1 MCTLYSIISPICQ
14 PIAISRPSWRNRG
27 ALYTEYGVQ
36 IRCVRRDQS
45 SSVGNLPPSPFLSSL
60 LLPSSFFYSPPL
72 YSFPWALRH
81 STQPSLLSLPPSFTL
96 FSPLFPSLLHS
107 LDTLTPSFTQ
117 LSNTWALYKPHY
129 YYAETWF
136 NFCPVTLYF
145 HNYEWVCDTLAKAD
159 DDRGDGRTECSV
171 KTVSFFLRLSI
182 LTNSA
187 CKHSMKFFIF
197 NWPRTYMRNSR
208 YTHMTGNRLLSGVK
222 LWRRD
227 WMSY

>member
-1 MCTLYSIISPICQ
+1 MVTKYIHRPRGKEELLPRMGGFSCIWPSPSHIYHYVAIVEYCNWCVLCTLSSPTCQ

-72 YSFPWALRH
+72 YSFPWAIRH
-81 STQPSLLSLPPSFTL
+81 STQPSPLSLPPSFTL

-107 LDTLTPSFTQ
+107 LDTLTPSFTL
-117 LSNTWALYKPHY
+117 LSNTWALYKPYY

-136 NFCPVTLYF
+136 TFVL
-145 HNYEWVCDTLAKAD
+145 
-159 DDRGDGRTECSV
+159 
-171 KTVSFFLRLSI
+171 
-182 LTNSA
+182 
-187 CKHSMKFFIF
+187 
-197 NWPRTYMRNSR
+197 
-208 YTHMTGNRLLSGVK
+208 
-222 LWRRD
+222 
-227 WMSY
+227 